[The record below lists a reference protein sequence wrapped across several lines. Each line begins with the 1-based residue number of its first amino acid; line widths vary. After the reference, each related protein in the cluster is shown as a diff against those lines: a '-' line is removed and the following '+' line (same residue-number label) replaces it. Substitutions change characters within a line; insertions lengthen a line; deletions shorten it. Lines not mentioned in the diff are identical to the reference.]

1 MIINNL
7 SYIFLINLGRTE
19 LKMITKTFIPS
30 SSVGCG
36 HWEISNSNGSI
47 ISADDNDVDIKEAV
61 EELEKEGNE
70 E

>member
-1 MIINNL
+1 
-7 SYIFLINLGRTE
+7 
-19 LKMITKTFIPS
+19 MITKIFIPS

-61 EELEKEGNE
+61 EELEKEENE